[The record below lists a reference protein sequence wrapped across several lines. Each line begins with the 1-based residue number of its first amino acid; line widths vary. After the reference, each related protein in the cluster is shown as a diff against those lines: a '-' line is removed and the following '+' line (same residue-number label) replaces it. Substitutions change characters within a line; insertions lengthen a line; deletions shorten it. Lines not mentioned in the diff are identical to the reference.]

1 MPGASRM
8 HPFVPHD
15 RHAANRTRRASGDT
29 GAPSPSPGPEGR
41 LISSNQ
47 MTDELEQFL
56 ASIER
61 SDSYKVLR
69 TLKSSAHETTEL
81 VQLEE
86 SGAQAGPFIRKRI
99 AANSGIGQTYARL
112 FEEQKAGRRIDS
124 VPCIHECYVT
134 ENGLHVVME
143 YVTGKTLA
151 EWVYETDASV
161 GLAAHVFPRI
171 CDAVSELHEGFDPP
185 VIHRDLKPSN
195 VMIGSS
201 GVKIIDLGIARTYR
215 KDAEGDTRHFGTPSY
230 APPEQ
235 FGFGQ
240 TDARSDIY
248 ALGMLLYYCLT
259 ERTPSFSVLDSQ
271 FDDDAVPLPLR
282 TVITKATAFDPSA
295 RYASARELKEA
306 FLRAVDEATCEDGG
320 IGGGRGGAAGAG
332 PADEPASRPVGE
344 VGGTDGGT
352 DHWLPP
358 YAMPHAGTTAHP
370 PASPTAEPLAAQRRM
385 RVPLAVGWA
394 WNVIVFL
401 AWGLMMTAC
410 VIATLEPTGT
420 NAQLP
425 TLALAVV
432 YIAGMGTSFTLLAFM
447 LLDKRWLRS
456 KIPMLARASGK
467 FVALVCA
474 SGAVAAFF
482 AAIMVY
488 AVASSGVAA

>member
-1 MPGASRM
+1 
-8 HPFVPHD
+8 
-15 RHAANRTRRASGDT
+15 
-29 GAPSPSPGPEGR
+29 
-41 LISSNQ
+41 

-282 TVITKATAFDPSA
+282 AVITKATAFDPSA

-320 IGGGRGGAAGAG
+320 IGGGRGGAAEAG

-344 VGGTDGGT
+344 VGGIDGGT
-352 DHWLPP
+352 DRWLPPSFPPAVPGAAKDGADGQATRPAAAPTPFVQPTTPDGTPP

-385 RVPLAVGWA
+385 HVPLAVGWA

-456 KIPMLARASGK
+456 KIPMLARTSGK

-474 SGAVAAFF
+474 SGAVAAFV

-488 AVASSGVAA
+488 AIASSGVAA